1 MPRGS
6 HGRLGRG
13 VWPSWTGS
21 SAYARWE
28 PRRGVRMEC
37 AACGTANDADS
48 RFCTECGAPLAQV
61 CPSCSTPYKPGSKFC
76 GGCGAALAGAPAAA
90 AETAPS
96 AGPALAPGAQRR
108 VVSVLFADLVGF
120 TTISQHRD
128 AEEVRELLTRYFDT
142 ARVAV
147 ERHGGL
153 VEKFIGDAVMAV
165 WGSETAHEDDAERAV
180 RAGLELVEA
189 VRSLGSDVGVDLF
202 ARAGVLTG
210 EAAVTVGA
218 TDQGMVAGDLVNTAS
233 RLQSAA
239 EAGTVLVGEE
249 TYRAA
254 CEAITFESRG
264 EIDVK
269 GRDEPVS
276 IWQAL
281 QVVGN
286 RGGSGRP
293 GRPEPPFAGRAE
305 ELRLVKE
312 LLHVTARERRARL
325 VSITGIGGIG
335 KSRMVWEFEKYIDGL
350 SDDGFW
356 HQGRCPA
363 YGEGV
368 TFWALGE
375 MVRMRAGIAET
386 DDAGDA
392 RRTLAEMLD
401 RHLHDDERAWAE
413 PRFAYLL
420 GLDDAP
426 PGNPEELFSAWR
438 TLFERIAETGVTTL
452 VFEDV
457 HWADAGLLDFI
468 ESLLEWSRNSA
479 ILVITLSR
487 PELLDRR
494 PTWGAGQRNFTA
506 LHLEPLDPA
515 PMTALV
521 NGFVN
526 GLPATD
532 AERIVAR
539 AEGVPL
545 YAVETIR
552 MLADSGVLEVA
563 GSRYS
568 VVGDIGA
575 LEVPGTLHALIAARL
590 DVLPA
595 ADRELLRDAAVL
607 GTSFTPRSLAAIRG
621 DTVETL
627 DPRLRSLVRKEFLVQ
642 DTDPRSPERG
652 QYAFLQGLIREVAYG
667 TLSKA
672 DRRRKHL
679 SVASHFET
687 LDEDELAGVVASHY
701 LEALRATPE
710 GPDADELA
718 VTVRERV
725 RTAATRALSLG
736 SPDQALTFVEQALEL
751 TPETERAQLWQLAGD
766 AAHRAGH
773 YERAAD
779 YLNAAASAYAAS
791 GDGVQLARVASAL
804 LRPLT
809 MADRR
814 AEALAMLETARAQ
827 LPDDA
832 DDRTRAE
839 LFMRLSEIMQQH
851 GRSEL
856 ALEYIEVALPA
867 AERLGSLD
875 LVTEAI
881 SNKSTVLFTLGR
893 HREALVLSRGAVD
906 AATESGSHSDQA
918 IAFLNLC
925 IQLAEVSPRGT
936 YDACL
941 AAATAARRAGIRGLE
956 QIAQANAIEAAVDVG
971 EFDDAS
977 RLLEELLPT
986 SEGFQGAGLALS
998 AAVLAAYRGEA
1009 DEAKATLAALDARMS
1024 LEGRMVAERSWHL
1037 RASSLVRLLS
1047 GDVVGAY
1054 DEGMQAVS
1062 LEPTGMNAPN
1072 ALAGCS
1078 HAAACLR
1085 EPAKLRDT
1093 IAAMELLPGRWLQ
1106 RQLRG
1111 ARAAL
1116 DALDSRVDDAVAAY
1130 QQLFEEW
1137 LHDDLPLD
1145 HAWCVAE
1152 PFPARPGTPAAP

>member
-1 MPRGS
+1 MVCAQCGS
-6 HGRLGRG
+6 
-13 VWPSWTGS
+13 T
-21 SAYARWE
+21 
-28 PRRGVRMEC
+28 
-37 AACGTANDADS
+37 NDVGG
-48 RFCTECGAPLAQV
+48 RFCTECGAALAV
-61 CPSCSTPYKPGSKFC
+61 ACPSCKAPNRPGSKFC
-76 GGCGAALAGAPAAA
+76 GSCGHVLSGDVVPTQRAEPPAHQ
-90 AETAPS
+90 
-96 AGPALAPGAQRR
+96 AQRR
-108 VVSVLFADLVGF
+108 LVSVLFADLVGF
-120 TTISQHRD
+120 TTVSQHRD
-128 AEEVRELLTRYFDT
+128 AEDVRELLTRYFD
-142 ARVAV
+142 ASRAAI
-147 ERHGGL
+147 ERHGGM

-165 WGSETAHEDDAERAV
+165 WGTETAHEDDAERAV
-180 RAGLELVEA
+180 RAALEVLEA
-189 VRSLGSDVGVDLF
+189 VRSLGSDVGVNLF

-218 TDQGMVAGDLVNTAS
+218 TDQGMGAGALVNTAS

-312 LLHVTARERRARL
+312 LLHVTAREGRARL

-350 SDDGFW
+350 SDDVFW

-392 RRTLAEMLD
+392 RRKLADMLD

-479 ILVITLSR
+479 ILVITLGR

-494 PTWGAGQRNFTA
+494 STWGAGQRNFTA

-521 NGFVN
+521 NGFVD

-607 GTSFTPRSLAAIRG
+607 GTSFTPRSLATIR
-621 DTVETL
+621 DAAVADVE
-627 DPRLRSLVRKEFLVQ
+627 PRLRSLVRKEFLFQ

-652 QYAFLQGLIREVAYG
+652 QYAFLQSLIREVAYG

-679 SVASHFET
+679 AVAAHFES
-687 LDEDELAGVVASHY
+687 LGDEELAGVVASHY
-701 LEALRATPE
+701 LEALRSTPE

-718 VTVRERV
+718 VIVRERV
-725 RTAATRALSLG
+725 TRAAARALSLG
-736 SPDQALTFVEQALEL
+736 SPEQALSYL
-751 TPETERAQLWQLAGD
+751 QHALDLAPEAARAPLLKQAGD
-766 AAHRAGH
+766 AAFRLGRN
-773 YERAAD
+773 ELSMGFLD
-779 YLNAAASAYAAS
+779 AAAAAFAAS
-791 GDGVQLARVASAL
+791 GDPTALAQVESMAARPLAL
-804 LRPLT
+804 LG
-809 MADRR
+809 RR
-814 AEALAMLETARAQ
+814 GEAIQRLEAARDQ

-832 DDRTRAE
+832 DDRTRCGLFVRLAE
-839 LFMRLSEIMQQH
+839 ATHFG
-851 GRSEL
+851 GRVEE
-856 ALEYIEVALPA
+856 ALGYIEVALAA
-867 AERLGSLD
+867 AERLGSL
-875 LVTEAI
+875 E
-881 SNKSTVLFTLGR
+881 LF
-893 HREALVLSRGAVD
+893 
-906 AATESGSHSDQA
+906 
-918 IAFLNLC
+918 
-925 IQLAEVSPRGT
+925 
-936 YDACL
+936 
-941 AAATAARRAGIRGLE
+941 
-956 QIAQANAIEAAVDVG
+956 
-971 EFDDAS
+971 
-977 RLLEELLPT
+977 
-986 SEGFQGAGLALS
+986 
-998 AAVLAAYRGEA
+998 A
-1009 DEAKATLAALDARMS
+1009 D
-1024 LEGRMVAERSWHL
+1024 
-1037 RASSLVRLLS
+1037 
-1047 GDVVGAY
+1047 
-1054 DEGMQAVS
+1054 
-1062 LEPTGMNAPN
+1062 
-1072 ALAGCS
+1072 ALA
-1078 HAAACLR
+1078 
-1085 EPAKLRDT
+1085 
-1093 IAAMELLPGRWLQ
+1093 
-1106 RQLRG
+1106 
-1111 ARAAL
+1111 
-1116 DALDSRVDDAVAAY
+1116 
-1130 QQLFEEW
+1130 
-1137 LHDDLPLD
+1137 
-1145 HAWCVAE
+1145 
-1152 PFPARPGTPAAP
+1152 

>member
-1 MPRGS
+1 MVCAHCGS
-6 HGRLGRG
+6 
-13 VWPSWTGS
+13 T
-21 SAYARWE
+21 
-28 PRRGVRMEC
+28 
-37 AACGTANDADS
+37 NDAGG
-48 RFCTECGAPLAQV
+48 RFCTECGAALAIA
-61 CPSCSTPYKPGSKFC
+61 CPSCEAPNRPGSKFC
-76 GGCGAALAGAPAAA
+76 GSCGHVLTGDLVPLQRAEPPAQQ
-90 AETAPS
+90 AE
-96 AGPALAPGAQRR
+96 RR
-108 VVSVLFADLVGF
+108 LVSVLFADLVGF
-120 TTISQHRD
+120 TTVSQHRD
-128 AEEVRELLTRYFDT
+128 AEDVRELLTRYFD
-142 ARVAV
+142 ASRAAI
-147 ERHGGL
+147 ERHGGV

-165 WGSETAHEDDAERAV
+165 WGTEVAHEDDPERAV
-180 RAGLELVEA
+180 RAALEVLDA
-189 VRSLGSDVGVDLF
+189 VRKLGADVAVDLD

-218 TDQGMVAGDLVNTAS
+218 TGQGMVAGDLVNTAS

-239 EAGTVLVGEE
+239 EPGTVLVGEE
-249 TYRAA
+249 TFRAA
-254 CEAITFESRG
+254 HDAIAFESRG
-264 EIDVK
+264 RIDVK
-269 GRDEPVS
+269 GRDQPVAV
-276 IWQAL
+276 WRAL
-281 QVVGN
+281 RVVGQ
-286 RGGSGRP
+286 RGGAGRP
-293 GRPEPPFAGRAE
+293 GRPEPPFVGRAE

-312 LLHVTARERRARL
+312 LLHVTAREQRARL

-335 KSRMVWEFEKYIDGL
+335 KSRLTWEFEKYIDGL
-350 SDDGFW
+350 SDDVFW

-375 MVRMRAGIAET
+375 MVRMRAGIAES
-386 DDAGDA
+386 DAPDEA
-392 RRTLAEMLD
+392 RRKLADMLGRYLPD
-401 RHLHDDERAWAE
+401 DDERRWAE
-413 PRFAYLL
+413 PRFAHLL

-426 PGNPEELFSAWR
+426 SGDPEELFSAWR
-438 TLFERIAETGVTTL
+438 TLFERIAEHGLTAM

-457 HWADAGLLDFI
+457 HWADTGLLDFI
-468 ESLLEWSRNSA
+468 ESILEWSRNSQL
-479 ILVITLSR
+479 IVITLGR

-494 PTWGAGQRNFTA
+494 PTWGAGQRNYTA
-506 LHLEPLDPA
+506 LHLDALNDA
-515 PMTALV
+515 AMTELV
-521 NGFVN
+521 TGFVR
-526 GLPATD
+526 GLTAAD
-532 AERIVAR
+532 SDRIVAR

-552 MLADSGVLEVA
+552 MLADSGVLDA
-563 GSRYS
+563 DGTAYTL
-568 VVGDIGA
+568 VGDIGA

-595 ADRELLRDAAVL
+595 DDRELLRDAAVL
-607 GTSFTPRSLAAIRG
+607 GTSFTPASLATIR
-621 DTVETL
+621 DDQLDAL

-687 LDEDELAGVVASHY
+687 LGEDELAGVVASHY
-701 LEALRATPE
+701 VEALRATAE

-718 VTVRERV
+718 ATVRQRV

-751 TPETERAQLWQLAGD
+751 TPETERAPLWHLAGD

-773 YERAAD
+773 YERAVD
-779 YLNAAASAYAAS
+779 YLNAAATAYAAS
-791 GDGVQLARVASAL
+791 GEGVQLAQVASAL

-814 AEALAMLETARAQ
+814 AEALTMLETARAQ

-839 LFMRLSEIMQQH
+839 LFMRLSEVMQQH

-881 SNKSTVLFTLGR
+881 SNKSTVLFILGR

-906 AATESGSHSDQA
+906 AAIESGSHSDQA
-918 IAFLNLC
+918 IALLNLC
-925 IQLAEVSPRGT
+925 VQLAEVSPRGT

-941 AAATAARRAGIRGLE
+941 GAATAARRAGIRALE

-977 RLLEELLPT
+977 RLLEELLPN
-986 SEGFQGAGLALS
+986 SEGFQGAALALS
-998 AAVLAAYRGEA
+998 AAVLAAYRGAA

-1024 LEGRMVAERSWHL
+1024 LEGRMVAERTWHL
-1037 RASSLVRLLS
+1037 RASSLVRLLN
-1047 GDVVGAY
+1047 GDVIGAY

-1072 ALAGCS
+1072 SLAGCS
-1078 HAAACLR
+1078 HAAAWLR

-1106 RQLRG
+1106 RQLRCT
-1111 ARAAL
+1111 RAAL

-1145 HAWCVAE
+1145 HAWSVVDALAVLPENTVAAE
-1152 PFPARPGTPAAP
+1152 AIDKARSTLTALDAKALLARLGPAVATVSRRD